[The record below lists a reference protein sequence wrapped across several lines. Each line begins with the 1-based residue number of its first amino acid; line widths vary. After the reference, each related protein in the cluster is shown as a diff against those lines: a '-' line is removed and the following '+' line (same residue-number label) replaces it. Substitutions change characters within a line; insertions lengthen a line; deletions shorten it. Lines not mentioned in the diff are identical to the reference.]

1 MVLAVIMAFSY
12 PQVPWYI
19 CALSAVPGVLY
30 GMAGIMQGYLN
41 YNRVFLWPGAQE
53 LFSSIVLTLGVVFA
67 AKYGV
72 WTYAVVQIV
81 VGLARILIQL
91 PDLKKFMKGRHVL
104 PALFSFP
111 KIHIEADLF
120 RYVGPIIFTFVL
132 SGVPGFVILKLLHS
146 AGEGNIAAYNY
157 ANKIIG
163 LFNPIVVIPLT
174 TYLIPTM
181 QRWLKEGRSVVKIN
195 TLAIWGVG
203 IASLLFSVLLAI
215 KPELLVALIYARGA
229 FSTSALELTSLYLK
243 YQGFA
248 VVGYALMYYL
258 LQLTLLRDQAKR
270 LMLSYVIG
278 TIAILLLLV
287 FLPFAPYITIGLAL
301 TVGVTLSVVVLVG

>member
-1 MVLAVIMAFSY
+1 
-12 PQVPWYI
+12 
-19 CALSAVPGVLY
+19 
-30 GMAGIMQGYLN
+30 
-41 YNRVFLWPGAQE
+41 
-53 LFSSIVLTLGVVFA
+53 
-67 AKYGV
+67 
-72 WTYAVVQIV
+72 
-81 VGLARILIQL
+81 
-91 PDLKKFMKGRHVL
+91 
-104 PALFSFP
+104 
-111 KIHIEADLF
+111 
-120 RYVGPIIFTFVL
+120 
-132 SGVPGFVILKLLHS
+132 
-146 AGEGNIAAYNY
+146 
-157 ANKIIG
+157 
-163 LFNPIVVIPLT
+163 
-174 TYLIPTM
+174 
-181 QRWLKEGRSVVKIN
+181 VKIN